1 MTATRRATPVRAAP
15 GPPVPPVPRA
25 PTPIHISRRAR
36 NLLVAAGLALLALLF
51 RLAPSV
57 PIILVGGATLALVL
71 FFPVRLL
78 SQLMPRGL
86 ALLATVL
93 ALLTL
98 GALGLFLLLPILVE
112 QLTGLI
118 GALPGL
124 AARASQALRDLLT
137 PLRERELLPR
147 EPEDLAAELEQEL
160 FYRAQALAQGLLTG
174 LVGAVQGLVSAALRL
189 LGILFIAIYLLLDIR
204 RLKAAYLRLAP
215 RRYRHDA
222 RALWDAFGSSL
233 SRYLGGLVLIMAA
246 QGALTA
252 LALSFLGVPYPL
264 LLGAWVALTALIP
277 NLGAWLGGLPA
288 VILAYFVSPTTAL
301 LTVLLYVLIQQFESY
316 VLTPRIQ
323 GQVVRVHPAIILLTV
338 IGGTEVAGLAGAVLA
353 VPTLAVL
360 RVVVDFFRAR
370 LRVQP

>member
-1 MTATRRATPVRAAP
+1 MTATRRAIPVRAAP
-15 GPPVPPVPRA
+15 GPPVPRA

-71 FFPVRLL
+71 SFPVRLL
-78 SQLMPRGL
+78 SRLMPRGL

-93 ALLTL
+93 ALLAL